1 MSLTTGISCLAVLL
15 LFRSVDWRT
24 YSSSFF
30 GFSFNKGYPR
40 YRCKAIHFVFSSVFG
55 RHEFCKH
62 QHYCKQ
68 QSWTGLSCRFSRYPE
83 GISFPSWW
91 VRESLGTPPSER
103 VLWLFLFIMHVFS
116 SLWCSSTTIIE
127 NIHCKYCLVTNFTA
141 ILGILSWWQDTL
153 LNYSFLPQNSFS
165 DNPGCIS
172 SKRMAMKSIIPNTLC
187 GSGFV
192 YITDLIITLPLVFI
206 RILSIITFRIPLLL
220 SAYA

>member
-68 QSWTGLSCRFSRYPE
+68 QSWKGLSCHFSRFPE
-83 GISFPSWW
+83 GISLPSWW
-91 VRESLGTPPSER
+91 VRESLGTHPSER
-103 VLWLFLFIMHVFS
+103 VSWLFLFSFHHSCLFKYKSGHAFFIGFS
-116 SLWCSSTTIIE
+116 FPRC
-127 NIHCKYCLVTNFTA
+127 A
-141 ILGILSWWQDTL
+141 
-153 LNYSFLPQNSFS
+153 FS
-165 DNPGCIS
+165 NPLD
-172 SKRMAMKSIIPNTLC
+172 M
-187 GSGFV
+187 
-192 YITDLIITLPLVFI
+192 
-206 RILSIITFRIPLLL
+206 
-220 SAYA
+220 